1 MKSRSL
7 VSLGMTGTY
16 VSPGRIEFVGKHVDY
31 AGGRSLTC
39 ATTMAIRI
47 HASVIDEPVIRPDR
61 DAARPY
67 TEAVAR
73 RVFRDFPHARRG
85 VALAITSDL
94 PESAGLS
101 SSSAL
106 VVAAAQALVDA
117 NELQRDARWIE
128 HVPDDLARA
137 AYFAAMETGEAFGPF
152 PGDPGVG
159 VRGGAQDPVA
169 IMCAEQ
175 GHVRQFSYLPPSYE
189 RSIKWPDDYVIV
201 IADSGVRATK
211 TANAQESYNN
221 LSDVMRG
228 FNRKAVIPSSAGN
241 LDPKLAERI
250 AQFREET
257 DVIVPGVGDALRDR
271 DFAKL
276 GALVDRSQHLAETV
290 LENQIAETVFLARD
304 ARYLG
309 AVAASA
315 FGAGFGGAVWA
326 MVANSDRDQF
336 MARWAEA
343 YRTRFPERRGRIMT
357 TTPAGPAHVER

>member
-1 MKSRSL
+1 MSR
-7 VSLGMTGTY
+7 VY

-39 ATTMAIRI
+39 ATTMAIRVR
-47 HASVIDEPVIRPDR
+47 ASVIDEPMIRVDT
-61 DAARPY
+61 DAARAY
-67 TEAVAR
+67 TDAVTR
-73 RVFRDFPHARRG
+73 RVFRDFPNARRG
-85 VALAITSDL
+85 VRLEITSDL

-117 NELQRDARWIE
+117 NELQRDERWEE

-159 VRGGAQDPVA
+159 VRGGAQDHVA
-169 IMCAEQ
+169 IVCGQQ
-175 GHVRQFSYLPPSYE
+175 GHVRQFSYLPPSLE
-189 RSIKWPDDYVIV
+189 RSIRWPDDHVIV
-201 IADSGVRATK
+201 VADSGVRATK
-211 TANAQESYNN
+211 TTNAQESYNR
-221 LSDVMRG
+221 LSDAMRG
-228 FNRKAVIPSSAGN
+228 FNRRPRADVP
-241 LDPKLAERI
+241 PELAERV

-257 DVIVPGVGDALRDR
+257 DTIVPGVGDALRDR
-271 DFAKL
+271 DIARL

-290 LENQIAETVFLARD
+290 LRNQIPETIFLARE
-304 ARYLG
+304 ARELG

-326 MVANSDRDQF
+326 MVAASRASSF
-336 MARWAEA
+336 MTRWGSR
-343 YRTRFPERRGRIMT
+343 YRERFPSRSGRVMS
-357 TTPAGPAHVER
+357 TTPAGPAHSEE

>member
-1 MKSRSL
+1 
-7 VSLGMTGTY
+7 MTRVY

-31 AGGRSLTC
+31 AGGRSITC
-39 ATTMAIRI
+39 ATAMAIRVC
-47 HASVIDEPVIRPDR
+47 ASVIDEPGIRVNV
-61 DAARPY
+61 AGARPY
-67 TEAVAR
+67 TGAVAR
-73 RVFRDFPHARRG
+73 RLLRDFPRAKRG
-85 VALAITSDL
+85 VSLEITSDL

-117 NELQRDARWIE
+117 NELHRDERWRE
-128 HVPDDLARA
+128 NVRDDLARA
-137 AYFAAMETGEAFGPF
+137 AYFAAMETGEPFGPF

-175 GHVRQFSYLPPSYE
+175 GHVRQFSYLPPTFE
-189 RSIKWPDDYVIV
+189 RSILWPDDHTIV

-211 TANAQESYNN
+211 TANAQQSYNN
-221 LSDVMRG
+221 LSDGMRG
-228 FNRKAVIPSSAGN
+228 FNRRPKAEVP
-241 LDPKLAERI
+241 PELAERV

-257 DVIVPGVGDALRDR
+257 EVIVPGVGDALRGR
-271 DFAKL
+271 DFARL
-276 GALVDRSQHLAETV
+276 GKLVDRSQHLAESV
-290 LENQIAETVFLARD
+290 LRNQIPETVFLARD

-326 MVANSDRDQF
+326 MVATADREEF
-336 MARWAEA
+336 MERWAEA
-343 YRTRFPERRGRIMT
+343 YRTRFPERRGRFMT
-357 TTPAGPAHVER
+357 TTPAGPAHVEVAAT

>member
-1 MKSRSL
+1 MSR
-7 VSLGMTGTY
+7 VY

-39 ATTMAIRI
+39 ATAMALRVR
-47 HASVIDEPVIRPDR
+47 ASVIDERAIRVDS

-67 TEAVAR
+67 TEAVGR
-73 RVFRDFPHARRG
+73 RVFRDFSQAKQG
-85 VALAITSDL
+85 VALEISGDL

-117 NELQRDARWIE
+117 NELQNDQRWAE

-159 VRGGAQDPVA
+159 VRGGAQDHVA
-169 IMCAEQ
+169 IVCAEP
-175 GHVRQFSYLPPSYE
+175 GHVRQFSYLPPSLE
-189 RSIKWPDDYVIV
+189 RSIPWPKNYAIV

-211 TANAQESYNN
+211 TANAQQSYNN
-221 LSDVMRG
+221 LSDGMRG
-228 FNRKAVIPSSAGN
+228 FNRRPPSAVP
-241 LDPKLAERI
+241 PELAARV

-257 DVIVPGVGDALRDR
+257 DVIVPGVGDALRNR
-271 DFAKL
+271 DFARL

-290 LENQIAETVFLARD
+290 LQNQIPETVFLARE
-304 ARYLG
+304 ARELG
-309 AVAASA
+309 ALAASA
-315 FGAGFGGAVWA
+315 FGAGFGGAVWT
-326 MVANSDRDQF
+326 MVADSDRERF
-336 MARWAEA
+336 SAKWADRYQE
-343 YRTRFPERRGRIMT
+343 RFPTRRIRVMT
-357 TTPAGPAHVER
+357 TAPAGPAHVEP

>member
-1 MKSRSL
+1 MSR
-7 VSLGMTGTY
+7 VY
-16 VSPGRIEFVGKHVDY
+16 IAPGRIEFVGKHVDY

-39 ATTMAIRI
+39 ATTMAITVR
-47 HASVIDEPVIRPDR
+47 ASVIDERTIRVDTNG
-61 DAARPY
+61 ARPY
-67 TEAVAR
+67 TEAVAQ
-73 RVFRDFPHARRG
+73 RVFRDFPLAKRG
-85 VALAITSDL
+85 VALEISSDL

-117 NELQRDARWIE
+117 NDLERDERWKE
-128 HVPDDLARA
+128 NVADDLARA

-159 VRGGAQDPVA
+159 VRGGAQDHVA
-169 IMCAEQ
+169 IVCAER
-175 GHVRQFSYLPPSYE
+175 GHVRQFSYLPPSFE
-189 RSIKWPDDYVIV
+189 RSIKWPEDYAIV

-211 TANAQESYNN
+211 TTNAQQAYNS
-221 LSDVMRG
+221 LSDGMRG
-228 FNRKAVIPSSAGN
+228 FNRRPVAAVPP
-241 LDPKLAERI
+241 DLADRV

-271 DFAKL
+271 DFARL

-309 AVAASA
+309 AAAASA

-326 MVANSDRDQF
+326 MVPNADLDQF

-343 YRTRFPERRGRIMT
+343 YRTRFPEHSGRVMA
-357 TTPAGPAHVER
+357 TTPAGPSHAV

>member
-1 MKSRSL
+1 M
-7 VSLGMTGTY
+7 Y

-39 ATTMAIRI
+39 ATTMAIR
-47 HASVIDEPVIRPDR
+47 ARATVIEDRLIRVDA

-73 RVFRDFPHARRG
+73 RLFRDFPHATRG
-85 VALAITSDL
+85 VALEITSDL

-117 NELQRDARWIE
+117 NELQLDERWAE
-128 HVPDDLARA
+128 FVPDDLARA

-159 VRGGAQDPVA
+159 VRGGAQDPIA
-169 IMCAEQ
+169 IICSEA
-175 GHVRQFSYLPPSYE
+175 GHLRQFSYLPPSIE
-189 RSIKWPDDYVIV
+189 RSVPWPADYAIV
-201 IADSGVRATK
+201 IAHSGVRATK
-211 TANAQESYNN
+211 TANAQGAYNN
-221 LSDVMRG
+221 LSDRMRG
-228 FNRKAVIPSSAGN
+228 FNRRPAAPVPPD
-241 LDPKLAERI
+241 LVDRV

-271 DFAKL
+271 DFARL

-326 MVANSDRDQF
+326 MVANADRDQF

-343 YRTRFPERRGRIMT
+343 YRTRFPERRGRVMT
-357 TTPAGPAHVER
+357 TTPARPAHVER

>member
-1 MKSRSL
+1 
-7 VSLGMTGTY
+7 MTRLY

-31 AGGRSLTC
+31 AGGRSITC
-39 ATTMAIRI
+39 ATSMAIRVR
-47 HASVIDEPVIRPDR
+47 ASMIDERGIRVNV
-61 DAARPY
+61 AGARPY

-73 RVFRDFPHARRG
+73 RLLRDFPRAKRG
-85 VALAITSDL
+85 VALEITSDL

-117 NELQRDARWIE
+117 NELHRDERWRE
-128 HVPDDLARA
+128 NVRDDLARA

-169 IMCAEQ
+169 IMCAEE
-175 GHVRQFSYLPPSYE
+175 GHVRQFSYLPPAFE
-189 RSIKWPDDYVIV
+189 RSIPWPEDHTIV

-211 TANAQESYNN
+211 TANAQQSYNN
-221 LSDVMRG
+221 LSDAMRG
-228 FNRKAVIPSSAGN
+228 FDRRPGAIAGSRNIPPE
-241 LDPKLAERI
+241 LRDRI

-257 DVIVPGVGDALRDR
+257 DVIVPGFGDALRDR
-271 DFAKL
+271 DFARL
-276 GALVDRSQHLAETV
+276 GTLVDRSQHLAESV
-290 LENQIAETVFLARD
+290 LGNQIPETVFLARD

-309 AVAASA
+309 AAAASA

-326 MVANSDRDQF
+326 MVADSDRHEF
-336 MARWAEA
+336 VERWAEA
-343 YRTRFPERRGRIMT
+343 YRTRFPERRGRFMT
-357 TTPAGPAHVER
+357 TKPAKPAHVES